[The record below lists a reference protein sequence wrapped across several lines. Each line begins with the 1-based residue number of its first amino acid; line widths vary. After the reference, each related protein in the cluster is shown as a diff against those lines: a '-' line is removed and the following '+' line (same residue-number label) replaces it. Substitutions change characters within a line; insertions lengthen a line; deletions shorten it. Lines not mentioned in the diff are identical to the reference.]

1 MNLTIDVIPAWQ
13 LLTYSSS
20 SKSKGLAFWKPVALG
35 KKKPTLLHGA
45 HMPYSARSSEKLI
58 SLILF
63 FA

>member
-13 LLTYSSS
+13 LLNYSSS

-35 KKKPTLLHGA
+35 KKPTLLHAA
-45 HMPYSARSSEKLI
+45 HMPYSARSGEKLI
-58 SLILF
+58 SLILL

>member
-35 KKKPTLLHGA
+35 KKKTHPSSWCTHALLCQ
-45 HMPYSARSSEKLI
+45 E
-58 SLILF
+58 
-63 FA
+63 

>member
-35 KKKPTLLHGA
+35 KKKNPPFFMVHTCPTLPGVV
-45 HMPYSARSSEKLI
+45 KN
-58 SLILF
+58 
-63 FA
+63 